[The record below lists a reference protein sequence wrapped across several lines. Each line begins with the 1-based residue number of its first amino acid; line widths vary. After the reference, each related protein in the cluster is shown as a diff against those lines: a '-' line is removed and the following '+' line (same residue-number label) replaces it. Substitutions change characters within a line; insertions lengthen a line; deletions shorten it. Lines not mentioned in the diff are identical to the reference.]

1 MDSTREIDWAETIA
15 YKMTT
20 ALRFSGIIDEDDYKL
35 EQSARNELAAIVRR
49 WCIPMERIQ
58 DWKTRAEAA
67 ERRVAELEA
76 RLEIVGGRADDMAE
90 WWKVANDD
98 AERLRIRAAEL
109 EARLRL
115 LSVTG

>member
-1 MDSTREIDWAETIA
+1 MDEL
-15 YKMTT
+15 TT
-20 ALRFSGIIDEDDYKL
+20 TCYRCGAQGATKYVESLNAWVHHDMRRCVSALRANAK
-35 EQSARNELAAIVRR
+35 
-49 WCIPMERIQ
+49 
-58 DWKTRAEAA
+58 AA